1 MFIFLFRFHPF
12 VIRRIINSIITNMDS
27 ITNLHRITNMERIT
41 NLHRTTNIE
50 SIDNND
56 GFTITDFIIVINNWR
71 LLIFQKLG
79 FFYFTWHLFS
89 FHATLF
95 STEAFVLEVLKRQYP
110 VVYFVFLKNA
120 NVASFITEH
129 KRVYKRNSLVSWVG
143 VFLEAML
150 QWFQDRNIRNS
161 VLLTII
167 CQSKEKR
174 LVRNLEKQSECCF
187 LL

>member
-1 MFIFLFRFHPF
+1 MFIFLFCFLPF

-27 ITNLHRITNMERIT
+27 ITNLHSITNMDSITEMESITNIHNITNIHRIT
-41 NLHRTTNIE
+41 NLHRTTNFD
-50 SIDNND
+50 SIDNNES
-56 GFTITDFIIVINNWR
+56 FTNTDFIIVINNWR

-120 NVASFITEH
+120 YVASFITEH
-129 KRVYKRNSLVSWVG
+129 KRVYKRNS
-143 VFLEAML
+143 
-150 QWFQDRNIRNS
+150 
-161 VLLTII
+161 
-167 CQSKEKR
+167 
-174 LVRNLEKQSECCF
+174 
-187 LL
+187 